1 MSSPFMMINAP
12 VLAASSA
19 TEDSGVAT
27 MGATM
32 GGAAGPVTAILPPGA
47 EDASAAA
54 AAAFVARGAE
64 TEAML
69 AQLTAVR
76 AMFAQ
81 TIAASGV
88 AYTAMDGIN
97 EATLAL

>member
-1 MSSPFMMINAP
+1 MTSPFMMINAP
-12 VLAASSA
+12 VLAGAAA
-19 TEDSGVAT
+19 TEEAGSAT

-32 GGAAGPVTAILPPGA
+32 AGAAGPVTAILPPGA

-76 AMFAQ
+76 SMFAG
-81 TIAASGV
+81 TVGASGV
-88 AYTAMDGIN
+88 AYTAMDALN
-97 EATLAL
+97 EATLAI

>member
-1 MSSPFMMINAP
+1 M
-12 VLAASSA
+12 
-19 TEDSGVAT
+19 GGT
-27 MGATM
+27 MA
-32 GGAAGPVTAILPPGA
+32 GAAGPVSAILPPGA

-64 TEAML
+64 TEAVL

-81 TIAASGV
+81 TMASSAAAYAASDAV
-88 AYTAMDGIN
+88 N

>member
-1 MSSPFMMINAP
+1 MMINAP
-12 VLAASSA
+12 VLAGAAA
-19 TEDSGVAT
+19 TEDAGAAT

-32 GGAAGPVTAILPPGA
+32 AGAAAPVTAILPPGA

-54 AAAFVARGAE
+54 VAAFAARGAE

-69 AQLTAVR
+69 GQLTAVR

-81 TIAASGV
+81 TVGASGV
-88 AYTAMDGIN
+88 AYTAMDAIN
-97 EATLAL
+97 EATLAI